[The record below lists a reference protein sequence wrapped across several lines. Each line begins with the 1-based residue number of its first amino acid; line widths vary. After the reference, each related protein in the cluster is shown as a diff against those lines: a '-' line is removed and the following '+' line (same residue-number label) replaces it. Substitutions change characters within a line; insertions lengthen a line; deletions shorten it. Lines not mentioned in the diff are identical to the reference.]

1 MTYEKAAQALVAAG
15 LLDKDNVASAA
26 TVMASNSI
34 DVTYPAW
41 AEALAGAGLIDKADV
56 GAATDAMVK
65 AGQAEAEDDPQAFK
79 DGLEDAGIL

>member
-65 AGQAEAEDDPQAFK
+65 AGQAEAEDDPQAFE
-79 DGLEDAGIL
+79 DGLENAGIL